1 MPTNERLLLFAKQMR
16 HTPTTAERRLWLH
29 LRAWR
34 YQGWKF
40 KRQQPIGPYIVDF
53 VCFEQRLVV
62 EVDGSQHIELAL
74 ADEVRIR
81 WLESRGFRVLRLWND
96 EVLGRTDVVLEEI
109 LRGLRHR

>member
-1 MPTNERLLLFAKQMR
+1 MSTNERLLSFAKQMR
-16 HTPTTAERRLWLH
+16 HAPTTAERRLWLH

-34 YQGWKF
+34 CQGWKF

-53 VCFEQRLVV
+53 VCFEQQLVV

-74 ADEVRIR
+74 TDESRTR

-109 LRGLRHR
+109 LRALERH